1 MKFSSKLRKFEIDI
15 WKTKLLR
22 TKDDVF
28 DFFNKEQNAVAAK
41 LAAPDKGIKDAIG
54 VVEELN
60 KNRLAG
66 VKRSSRLQRIVKEN
80 EEKLC
85 TDIEKLCSVQ
95 ILDVKNEVINSKM
108 ITMVKKVYLKDDFAI
123 MHFQHVVKPLS

>member
-15 WKTKLLR
+15 WRTKLLK

-28 DFFNKEQNAVAAK
+28 GFLNKQNAVAAK
-41 LAAPDKGIKDAIG
+41 VAAPDKGIKGAIG

-60 KNRLAG
+60 KNRLTG
-66 VKRSSRLQRIVKEN
+66 MKRSSNLQQIVKEN

-108 ITMVKKVYLKDDFAI
+108 ITMVKKVYSKDDFVI
-123 MHFQHVVKPLS
+123 MHFHHIVKPLS